1 MGEGG
6 PPTDSHE
13 EHLMPTRTA
22 RTAWTGTLQEGSGR
36 VELSSSHVGTYDVS
50 FPKRAAEDA
59 GGTTSPEEL
68 IAAAHSS
75 CFAMQLSALVAEAGG
90 TPQSLDVT
98 AEVTLG
104 PDPKGGF
111 AITGIAL
118 TVRGEVEG
126 LDEAAFHQAAQAAK
140 EGCPVSKALA
150 GTTITLD
157 AGLE

>member
-1 MGEGG
+1 
-6 PPTDSHE
+6 
-13 EHLMPTRTA
+13 MPTRTA
-22 RTAWTGTLQEGSGR
+22 RTAWNGTLEQGAGQIELTSSG
-36 VELSSSHVGTYDVS
+36 VGTYDVS
-50 FPKRAAEDA
+50 FPKRTAEDA

-68 IAAAHSS
+68 VAAAHSS
-75 CFAMQLSALVAEAGG
+75 CYAMQLSALIAQAGG

-98 AEVTLG
+98 ADVTLG

-126 LDEAAFHQAAQAAK
+126 LDAAAFEKAALAAK